1 MNSLFASRFLL
12 ESTVFFSRIHYLS
25 RDFTMNTLSISEF
38 HYEFNIYIS
47 GIHFD
52 LIPLSQNHYPTIPK
66 SLSQNHY
73 EYTIFSRI
81 QYEFTIQFAYR
92 PKMHYVFAKSVKSH
106 YLFRD
111 YLMNSLSYTIFIDF
125 SNWIRE
131 ITMISLSA
139 SGFILNLLSVSRIP

>member
-1 MNSLFASRFLL
+1 MNLPRIDHEFTICFAISPWIHCLFFANS
-12 ESTVFFSRIHYLS
+12 
-25 RDFTMNTLSISEF
+25 LSISWF
-38 HYEFNIYIS
+38 YYEYTIYFGIS
-47 GIHFD
+47 LWIQYIYLGNS
-52 LIPLSQNHYPTIPK
+52 LWSYPTIPK